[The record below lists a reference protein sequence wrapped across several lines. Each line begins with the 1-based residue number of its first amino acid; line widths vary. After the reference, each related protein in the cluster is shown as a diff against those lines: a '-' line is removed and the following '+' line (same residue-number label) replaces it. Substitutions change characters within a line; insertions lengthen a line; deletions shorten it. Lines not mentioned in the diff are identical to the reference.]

1 MNPFRSSGSRYARTP
16 EPETPYQRAGQ
27 AWDARVGA
35 AWSQARGWRAMA
47 FATLALAAGE
57 AAALTWMTARG
68 TVTPWIVQVDPRGA
82 VQAAA
87 PADARARPTDPQ
99 VAWHLAQ
106 FIRDVRS
113 LPSDPV
119 VLRDN
124 WLRAYAF
131 ARGRG
136 TVALNDFARA
146 DNPFSRL
153 GREQVSVEV
162 SSVVRASPDS
172 FRLEWVERR
181 YADGQLAEVSR
192 WSGILGVQVH
202 TPRDAESLRRNPLGV
217 FVTALDWSKELS

>member
-1 MNPFRSSGSRYARTP
+1 MNPFRSASSRYARTP

-35 AWSQARGWRAMA
+35 AWAQARGWRAMA

-68 TVTPWIVQVDPRGA
+68 TVAPWIVQVDPRGR
-82 VQAAA
+82 VQAVA
-87 PADARARPTDPQ
+87 PAEAGARPTDPQ

-106 FIRDVRS
+106 FVRDVRS

-124 WLRAYAF
+124 WLRAYGF
-131 ARGRG
+131 ARGPG
-136 TVALNDFARA
+136 TAALNEFARA
-146 DNPFSRL
+146 DNPFARL

-162 SSVVRASPDS
+162 SSVVRASPTS

-181 YADGQLAEVSR
+181 YADGQLADQSR
-192 WSGILGVQVH
+192 WSGILGVEIH
-202 TPRDAESLRRNPLGV
+202 TPRDVDSLRRNPLGV
-217 FVTALDWSKELS
+217 FVTSLDWSKELS